1 MNNAL
6 SVLFLEEYFVCTIL
20 PNESAWEALHVNGAD
35 RLPLFFYVS
44 GGDVRND
51 AFAKERFEANDAA
64 AFGTFYDTIL
74 DPKRTFR
81 RFDLELDP
89 IELLHDVIQQ
99 VKSAY
104 FDRMRAFDDEQ
115 EATAQVPLNLCFIP
129 GIHRD
134 AKDRIRTFF
143 TAQGFTLQSDA
154 DYLDAFTKSLQRK
167 AVIPSRVNLAI
178 VESSFGDLWF
188 HYVECND
195 GIVKRESELIVGK
208 GVDYRV
214 GNLARLLVEKAG
226 RRTSSRIL
234 NDAVLLEQEIKR
246 FHRRASTEIEKFEYD
261 QLDLKIELSDFSSAR
276 VIVDRRELDRMSSES
291 FQFIKFRFES
301 FVSKYS
307 NLARTEKILLNGGN
321 LLASNEFIQF
331 FERTFGAS
339 KVIRPF
345 DNFIELLSR
354 GVFSMTP
361 ESLVTTEKQVEIK
374 ITVTTKAVAPGV
386 PPVPPRRVEAPPLPP
401 ARVPGPGR
409 PGATEPDRSR
419 AVPAPPAGGP
429 AAVATPGRNAERP
442 GAPPVPPNRVVPP
455 ARPAVPLA
463 GPPVPPA
470 RVTSAPPIPPSR
482 PSAKPTGPAR
492 GGAEPGDG
500 KPTTP
505 ASPPVPPARANPPSP
520 SRAAPVPPAGK
531 GKEK

>member
-6 SVLFLEEYFVCTIL
+6 SVLFLEEHFVCTIL
-20 PNESAWEALHVNGAD
+20 PNEGAWEALRVNGAD
-35 RLPLFFYVS
+35 KLPLFFYVS

-51 AFAKERFEANDAA
+51 AFAQERFEASDAA
-64 AFGTFYDTIL
+64 AFGNFYDTIL
-74 DPKRTFR
+74 NPHRTFR

-89 IELLHDVIQQ
+89 IELLHDVVQQ
-99 VKSAY
+99 IKSSY
-104 FDRMRAFDDEQ
+104 FDRMRAFADDREG
-115 EATAQVPLNLCFIP
+115 TAQIPLSLCFIP

-143 TAQGFTLQSDA
+143 ASQGFTVRSDA
-154 DYLDAFTKSLQRK
+154 DYLDAFTRSLHRK
-167 AVIPSRVNLAI
+167 AAIPGKVNLAI

-226 RRTSSRIL
+226 RRTASRIL
-234 NDAVLLEQEIKR
+234 SDPVLLEQEIKR
-246 FHRRASTEIEKFEYD
+246 FHRRASTEIERFEYD

-301 FVSKYS
+301 FISKYS

-321 LLASNEFIQF
+321 LLASEEFIQF

-345 DNFIELLSR
+345 ENFVELLSR
-354 GVFSMTP
+354 GVFSLNP
-361 ESLVTTEKQVEIK
+361 EPLITTEKQVEIK
-374 ITVTTKAVAPGV
+374 ITVTTKAVAPGL
-386 PPVPPRRVEAPPLPP
+386 PPLPPRRIEAPPLPP
-401 ARVPGPGR
+401 ARVSGPGR
-409 PGATEPDRSR
+409 PGQVEQERSR
-419 AVPAPPAGGP
+419 SIVPSPAGVRRPVPTFGGRDEKP
-429 AAVATPGRNAERP
+429 A
-442 GAPPVPPNRVVPP
+442 APPVPPNRAAAPS
-455 ARPAVPLA
+455 RPAVPPA
-463 GPPVPPA
+463 APPVPPG
-470 RVTSAPPIPPSR
+470 RPTSAPPVPSSRSSSHPQSPVRTPQKPGESTVPKPSVPPRSSER
-482 PSAKPTGPAR
+482 PAA
-492 GGAEPGDG
+492 PG
-500 KPTTP
+500 
-505 ASPPVPPARANPPSP
+505 PVP
-520 SRAAPVPPAGK
+520 APRVPPDRK
-531 GKEK
+531 GKTK